1 MLKPPTR
8 QFRCYRRLD
17 DWQISKFRSPGWP
30 FQDHCGDPTVA
41 PSGHHG
47 GDHPAIFS
55 GGVLVELPWKK
66 KGFILPS
73 GKHHHNYGNH
83 GKSPFVMGKFTIN
96 GPFSIAML
104 VYQRVT
110 SCKTGMIILQKYPKL
125 VISLGQ
131 IGISLAVT

>member
-1 MLKPPTR
+1 MDLMG
-8 QFRCYRRLD
+8 FNGIY
-17 DWQISKFRSPGWP
+17 
-30 FQDHCGDPTVA
+30 
-41 PSGHHG
+41 G
-47 GDHPAIFS
+47 GLMGSNGIYP
-55 GGVLVELPWKK
+55 LVNITITME
-66 KGFILPS
+66 
-73 GKHHHNYGNH
+73 NH
-83 GKSPFVMGKFTIN
+83 GKSPFVMGKSTIN